1 MGIREFFICRIILTF
16 IKEMVFKYYQI
27 EENSLSNTILSWKE
41 FQSFSPREDDVIGYE
56 YFYE

>member
-1 MGIREFFICRIILTF
+1 
-16 IKEMVFKYYQI
+16 MVFKYYQT

-41 FQSFSPREDDVIGYE
+41 LQSFSPREDDVIGYE